1 MSDAI
6 VCVSGRVEHRQSRYA
21 HAPGYSIAQQGSTA
35 VGPQHNR
42 ISTLNLIAYD
52 RLLFSTLAET

>member
-1 MSDAI
+1 M
-6 VCVSGRVEHRQSRYA
+6 CPSRYA

-42 ISTLNLIAYD
+42 ISTPNLIAYD
-52 RLLFSTLAET
+52 RLLFSTVAET